1 MNRLFGVLMLGA
13 AVSTGAAGV
22 AEAQE
27 AGAYTISYIEVSHAT
42 VAKAAALLRDMA
54 RDARRMEGNLRF
66 EVLQRRDRN
75 NQFAIVEAWKDKAAH
90 DAHLAAG
97 HTREFREKLAPML
110 ITGYDERPHT
120 GIATGPVS
128 AGAGASGAAVYVVTH
143 VDVVPPKKDE
153 AIEALKQL
161 AEPSRREAGNRRFEA
176 LQQSSRPNHSTLVE
190 IWKDQRALEAHE
202 MASHA
207 KAFREQ
213 VSPMSGSL
221 YDQRLYKVLGTP

>member
-1 MNRLFGVLMLGA
+1 MKHLLGRLVGVTAMSMMPLHGA
-13 AVSTGAAGV
+13 Q
-22 AEAQE
+22 AQE
-27 AGAYTISYIEVSHAT
+27 AGAYTISYIEVSHA
-42 VAKAAALLRDMA
+42 VQSKAAALLKGLA
-54 RDARRMEGNLRF
+54 GEARRMDGNLRF
-66 EVLQRRDRN
+66 ELLQRRDRS

-90 DAHLAAG
+90 DAYLAAAPTG
-97 HTREFREKLAPML
+97 EFRGKLAPML

-128 AGAGASGAAVYVVTH
+128 AGAGARGAAVYVVTH

-161 AEPSRREAGNRRFEA
+161 AGPSRGEAGNLRFEV
-176 LQQSSRPNHSTLVE
+176 LQQASRPNHSTLVE

-202 MASHA
+202 MAAHT

-213 VSPMSGSL
+213 VTPMSGSL
-221 YDQRLYKVLGTP
+221 YDQRLYKLLN